1 MFQVTM
7 CLGATL
13 WSGVSRLVSSAS
25 SEDARRIGFDEGP
38 VFQESWEY
46 LAERGIEIRR
56 NVCREQ
62 ARAVLDQYTAGGAP
76 IYNG

>member
-1 MFQVTM
+1 
-7 CLGATL
+7 LADELREG
-13 WSGVSRLVSSAS
+13 SRLR
-25 SEDARRIGFDEGP
+25 EEKGIHGEEGIGFDEGP